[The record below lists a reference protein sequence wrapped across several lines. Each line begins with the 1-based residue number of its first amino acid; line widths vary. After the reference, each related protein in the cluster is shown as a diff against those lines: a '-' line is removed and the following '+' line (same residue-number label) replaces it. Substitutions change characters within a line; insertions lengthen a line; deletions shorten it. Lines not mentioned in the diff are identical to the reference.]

1 MNYMIMPGLPKKTK
15 LTPLARN
22 RDYVL
27 KQLLIYFDITMPE
40 LTKKSRKRKV
50 VQIRYIIF
58 YYLYTLTNMTLQEIT
73 DIFKPAIGDHSTVI
87 YGIQFVRDQIGLHY
101 DTEINEH
108 IKKITI

>member
-15 LTPLARN
+15 LTILARN
-22 RDYVL
+22 RDKVL
-27 KQLLIYFDITMPE
+27 KQLLTYFDITLEE
-40 LTKKSRKRKV
+40 LQYKSRKRKV
-50 VQIRYIIF
+50 VQIRYICF

-87 YGIQFVRDQIGLHY
+87 YGIQFVRDQISLHY
-101 DTEINEH
+101 ETEINEH